1 MAREQSLAK
10 SIKEK
15 IIKALTESHYPM
27 YHDVSIF
34 QSKTVYII
42 KKWFLQLGHLDNLS
56 KSGRPRKISIRQN
69 SKIRRLSYFMAEN
82 CSRYSNIP
90 LDKIN

>member
-34 QSKTVYII
+34 QSKTVYIYI
-42 KKWFLQLGHLDNLS
+42 ITRILIVNACCRDGITLTVEKDN
-56 KSGRPRKISIRQN
+56 R
-69 SKIRRLSYFMAEN
+69 YEN
-82 CSRYSNIP
+82 FARN
-90 LDKIN
+90 NE

>member
-34 QSKTVYII
+34 QSKTVYIYI
-42 KKWFLQLGHLDNLS
+42 YNNTYF
-56 KSGRPRKISIRQN
+56 N
-69 SKIRRLSYFMAEN
+69 SKRML
-82 CSRYSNIP
+82 
-90 LDKIN
+90 